1 MTCFYDS
8 AIGAAVRF
16 VRLAM
21 GANRGLV
28 GRDVVS
34 VGEVKGQ
41 VRNVIIAC
49 RVMEPELSYLV
60 AEAKRDGNGAE
71 IFYIEQA
78 LHRTPEKLIVTVQQ
92 KIRQEMAGAA
102 RIVLGYG
109 LCAKGIVG
117 PSDREL
123 IIPRCHDCIALFIG
137 SPDCYMEL
145 FRKNPGTYYLTPGW
159 VAEKKDPLGIIEEN
173 VPRFGRATAH
183 WVMEEELKHYTHIAL
198 IDTGVAEMA
207 PLRARAMENASVLK
221 KRYEE
226 IPGNLDYLRE
236 LLRGPYSDEKFLRL
250 GTGEKFTQELLG

>member
-1 MTCFYDS
+1 M
-8 AIGAAVRF
+8 
-16 VRLAM
+16 
-21 GANRGLV
+21 
-28 GRDVVS
+28 S
-34 VGEVKGQ
+34 VGEVKRK

-60 AEAKRDGNGAE
+60 AEAKRDGNGTE

-78 LHRTPEKLIVTVQQ
+78 LHRTPDKLIVTVQQ
-92 KIRQEMAGAA
+92 KIRQEMPGAA

-117 PSDREL
+117 GAARDTEL
-123 IIPRCHDCIALFIG
+123 IIPRCHDCIALFLG
-137 SPDCYMEL
+137 SPDCHLER
-145 FRKNPGTYYLTPGW
+145 FRENPGTYYLTPGW

-173 VPRFGRATAH
+173 VPRYGRETAH

-226 IPGNLDYLRE
+226 IPGSLDYFRE
-236 LLRGPYSDEKFLRL
+236 LLRGPYPDEKFLRL
-250 GTGEKFTQELLG
+250 GPGEKFTQELLD